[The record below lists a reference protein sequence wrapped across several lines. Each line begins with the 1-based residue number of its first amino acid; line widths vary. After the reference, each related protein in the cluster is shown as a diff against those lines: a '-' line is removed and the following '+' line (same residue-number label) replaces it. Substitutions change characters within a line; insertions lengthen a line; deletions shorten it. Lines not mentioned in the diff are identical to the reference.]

1 MLVSLLIA
9 PTWADMNFAPKR
21 AAETEIFTVDFVN
34 KLLPGETITSATWS
48 VTAVA
53 GTDPNPSAMI
63 QASAA
68 INGSAVSQIITG
80 GVPGVR
86 YAPICTAHTATQT
99 LVLPVYGDGLL
110 EVTL

>member
-1 MLVSLLIA
+1 MDF
-9 PTWADMNFAPKR
+9 TPKR
-21 AAETEIFTVDFVN
+21 AIEQEVFTVNFVN
-34 KLLPGETITSATWS
+34 KLLPGETIQSAVWS
-48 VTAVA
+48 VTVAA
-53 GTDPNPSAMI
+53 GTDANPSAMI
-63 QASAA
+63 QGAAA

-86 YAPICTAHTATQT
+86 YAPICTAHTATQV